1 MFCSVCG
8 VESQGEFCTNCGA
21 RAGAAA
27 APGAPSAVPGQAPF
41 TGAVPPSP
49 QPQAGGLPTPRPMS
63 MPMPMQ
69 QPGGYAVPSVDIGLR
84 IGAVAI
90 DVIPML
96 VVGLVIGWIPIIGF
110 MAMGLIGTAYWLLRD
125 FNGASLGKMAL
136 GLLVVRKDGT
146 PSDMKD
152 RILRNVTLAVGSA
165 LMIIPFAG
173 YVLGP
178 PVSAIMGITEIVMLI
193 VKHERLGDMLAN
205 TTVVKKLG

>member
-1 MFCSVCG
+1 
-8 VESQGEFCTNCGA
+8 
-21 RAGAAA
+21 
-27 APGAPSAVPGQAPF
+27 
-41 TGAVPPSP
+41 
-49 QPQAGGLPTPRPMS
+49 MS

-69 QPGGYAVPSVDIGLR
+69 MPGSGVYSVPSVDIGLR
-84 IGAVAI
+84 IGAVLI
-90 DVIPML
+90 DVLPML

-136 GLLVVRKDGT
+136 GLVVVRKDGT
-146 PSDMKD
+146 PSDMKE
-152 RILRNVTLAVGSA
+152 RILRNVTLCVGSA

-178 PVSAIMGITEIVMLI
+178 PVSAIMGITEVVMLA

-205 TTVVKKLG
+205 TTVVKKIG